1 MSTNNSTN
9 VPPEVLRTVLGVLS
23 VLDVEMERVAKEDG
37 APAIHT
43 HLEALNIN
51 LRKNPELIH
60 LLTEEQIAPYYK
72 AVVAQAELVLQPIKK
87 KAAAAKAKKEDAV
100 FVQDNIDNLFGF

>member
-1 MSTNNSTN
+1 MSMHNSTN
-9 VPPEVLRTVLGVLS
+9 VPPEVLHTVLGVLS
-23 VLDVEMERVAKEDG
+23 ALDVEMERVAREDG

-43 HLEALNIN
+43 HLEALSVN

-72 AVVAQAELVLQPIKK
+72 AVIAQADLVLQPVKK
-87 KAAAAKAKKEDAV
+87 KAAATKAKKEDAA
-100 FVQDNIDNLFGF
+100 FVQDNIENLFGF